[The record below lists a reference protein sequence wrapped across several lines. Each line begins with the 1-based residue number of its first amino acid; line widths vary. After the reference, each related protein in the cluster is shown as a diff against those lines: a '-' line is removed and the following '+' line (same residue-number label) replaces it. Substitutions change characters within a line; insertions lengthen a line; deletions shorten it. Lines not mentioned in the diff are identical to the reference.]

1 MNINI
6 NLDRLKVKL
15 KYFEYEMIEMETK
28 YPFMKVNGHIDKE
41 KFKEWLVED
50 VNIERVSVY
59 GDNEI
64 VKEVTTIHL

>member
-1 MNINI
+1 
-6 NLDRLKVKL
+6 
-15 KYFEYEMIEMETK
+15 MIEMETK